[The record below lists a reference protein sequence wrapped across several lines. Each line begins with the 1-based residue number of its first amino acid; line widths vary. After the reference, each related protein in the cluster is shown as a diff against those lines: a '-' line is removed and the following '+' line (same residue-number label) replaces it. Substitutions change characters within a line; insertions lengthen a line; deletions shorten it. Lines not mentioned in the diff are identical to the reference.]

1 MQHKEDFQKE
11 VDLTLNS
18 FDGAS
23 RAEAPAFF
31 YTRLIARMESVSV
44 SIWSRW
50 AAILAR
56 PAVSLGILFIF
67 LLMNGYLILS
77 NLPKEEES
85 HQQDY
90 ISQQITYFDTN
101 SPNP

>member
-1 MQHKEDFQKE
+1 MQHKQDLQKE

-31 YTRLIARMESVSV
+31 YTRLIARMESGSV

-50 AAILAR
+50 VEILAR
-56 PAVSLGILFIF
+56 PVVSLSILFIF

-77 NLPKEEES
+77 NLPEEEEVS
-85 HQQDY
+85 QQDY
-90 ISQQITYFDTN
+90 VSQQITYFDTN

>member
-1 MQHKEDFQKE
+1 MQHKQDLQKE
-11 VDLTLNS
+11 LDLTLNS

-31 YTRLIARMESVSV
+31 YTRLIARMESGSV

-50 AAILAR
+50 VEILAR

-67 LLMNGYLILS
+67 LLMNGYLILN
-77 NLPKEEES
+77 NLPQEEEVS
-85 HQQDY
+85 QQDY
-90 ISQQITYFDTN
+90 VSQQITYFDTN